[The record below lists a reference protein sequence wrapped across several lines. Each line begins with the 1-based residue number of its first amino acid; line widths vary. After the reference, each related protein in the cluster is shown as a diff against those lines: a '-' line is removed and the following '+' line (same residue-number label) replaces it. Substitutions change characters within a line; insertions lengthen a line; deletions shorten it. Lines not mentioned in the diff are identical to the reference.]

1 MNDLEWKEQLAQL
14 SEDLRTNSRLVE
26 ARNDETEKTAE
37 LTEQMRR
44 LHDRF
49 GSTER
54 QIKGAALDELQS
66 RRVDDRQRSSYAVD
80 STNLVET
87 HERHYRRRGPHRR
100 FAQYG
105 DIPSGCLFIRQE
117 QVYHSRGIQLG
128 KRGSPSK
135 DEGVS
140 RR

>member
-1 MNDLEWKEQLAQL
+1 MAAKSARVNDLEWKEQLAQL

-80 STNLVET
+80 STTWLKHTSVITDDLVRIVALLNMEIFQAAT
-87 HERHYRRRGPHRR
+87 YL
-100 FAQYG
+100 
-105 DIPSGCLFIRQE
+105 SGKI
-117 QVYHSRGIQLG
+117 
-128 KRGSPSK
+128 
-135 DEGVS
+135 
-140 RR
+140 